1 MTEMEKRAPIH
12 GAFRFL
18 HVQWC
23 RRTILADPPSK
34 AEHKQSY
41 DNVLTMPRFT
51 QFFAC
56 MLLVSSPAF
65 AHAGTASDAVPLEL
79 RIPVVSG
86 GHTAYFIRL
95 LEESLKLIH
104 QPYRIHYVKDV
115 PARRMWAM
123 LGKGDINL
131 FYGLQTKEKDV
142 SEGIV
147 PVRHGLTNGLIGQRV
162 FLIRRTDTPSFARV
176 KSVADLKETKLVAGF
191 GEGWGD
197 AKIWSKSG
205 LPLYEHTA
213 PWNTIYAM
221 VAAGNR
227 HIDYLPRGV
236 IEVMPE
242 ARSHPELTVEQ
253 HLLVEY
259 RGDFGFYLSV
269 SAASY
274 RPIIERALR
283 EAETSGLKA
292 RLIDETFGADIRA
305 LGLDRRIRLRLPA
318 NPD

>member
-1 MTEMEKRAPIH
+1 ML
-12 GAFRFL
+12 G
-18 HVQWC
+18 
-23 RRTILADPPSK
+23 
-34 AEHKQSY
+34 
-41 DNVLTMPRFT
+41 MPRFL
-51 QFFAC
+51 FLAC
-56 MLLVSSPAF
+56 TLFLSFPAF
-65 AHAGTASDAVPLEL
+65 VHAGTPSAAAPLEL

-86 GHTAYFIRL
+86 GHTDFFIRL

-131 FYGLQTKEKDV
+131 FYGLQTKQKDV

-162 FLIRRTDTPSFARV
+162 FLVRRTDAAAFARV
-176 KSVADLKETKLVAGF
+176 KSVADLRETRLVAGF

-197 AKIWSKSG
+197 AKIWSKAG

-213 PWNTIYAM
+213 PWTTIYAM

-253 HLLVEY
+253 HLLVQY
-259 RGDFGFYLSV
+259 RGGLCFLSV
-269 SAASY
+269 RVCRQLSPHHRT
-274 RPIIERALR
+274 RPA
-283 EAETSGLKA
+283 TGG
-292 RLIDETFGADIRA
+292 D
-305 LGLDRRIRLRLPA
+305 DRTQGT
-318 NPD
+318 PDR

>member
-1 MTEMEKRAPIH
+1 MLFHLQK
-12 GAFRFL
+12 G
-18 HVQWC
+18 
-23 RRTILADPPSK
+23 
-34 AEHKQSY
+34 EHAQSC
-41 DNVLTMPRFT
+41 DNVQPMPRFT
-51 QFFAC
+51 LFFAC
-56 MLLVSSPAF
+56 LLMASSPAL
-65 AHAGTASDAVPLEL
+65 AHAETAPRPAPLEL
-79 RIPVVSG
+79 RIPVVSD
-86 GHTAYFIRL
+86 GHATYFIRL
-95 LEESLKLIH
+95 LEASLNLVH

-131 FYGLQTKEKDV
+131 FYGLEKKEQDIGK
-142 SEGIV
+142 EII
-147 PVRHGLTNGLIGQRV
+147 PVRVGLTNGLIGQRV
-162 FLIRRTDTPSFARV
+162 FLIRPADAASFARV
-176 KSVADLKETKLVAGF
+176 QSVADLRQTRLVAGF

-197 AKIWSKSG
+197 VKVWSKAG

-213 PWNTIYAM
+213 PWKTIYAM

-227 HIDYLPRGV
+227 HVDYLPRGV

-242 ARSHPELTVEQ
+242 ARQHPELTVEQ

-259 RGDFGFYLSV
+259 RGDFVFYLSA

-283 EAETSGLKA
+283 EAEASELKA
-292 RLIDETFGADIRA
+292 RLIDESFGPDIKA

-318 NPD
+318 SPD

>member
-1 MTEMEKRAPIH
+1 
-12 GAFRFL
+12 
-18 HVQWC
+18 
-23 RRTILADPPSK
+23 
-34 AEHKQSY
+34 
-41 DNVLTMPRFT
+41 
-51 QFFAC
+51 
-56 MLLVSSPAF
+56 MLLVLPPAF
-65 AHAGTASDAVPLEL
+65 TQAGTASAPAPLEL

-123 LGKGDINL
+123 LGRDEINL
-131 FYGLQTKEKDV
+131 FYGLQTKDKDT
-142 SEGIV
+142 SAGIV

-162 FLIRRTDTPSFARV
+162 FLIRRSDTASFARV
-176 KSVADLKETKLVAGF
+176 KSVADLKETRLVAGF

-197 AKIWSKSG
+197 AKIWGKAG
-205 LPLYEHTA
+205 LPVYEHAA

-242 ARSHPELTVEQ
+242 VRSHPELTVEQ

-259 RGDFGFYLSV
+259 RGDFGFYLSA
-269 SAASY
+269 SAARY
-274 RPIIERALR
+274 RPIIERALK
-283 EAETSGLKA
+283 EAEASGLKA

-305 LGLDRRIRLRLPA
+305 LGLDRRVRLRLPS
-318 NPD
+318 NLD